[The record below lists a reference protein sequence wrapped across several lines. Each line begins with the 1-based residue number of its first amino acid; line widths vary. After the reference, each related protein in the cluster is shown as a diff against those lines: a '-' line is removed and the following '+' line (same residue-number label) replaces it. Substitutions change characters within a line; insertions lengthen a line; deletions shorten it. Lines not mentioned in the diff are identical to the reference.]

1 MSNKKVYCIKIS
13 VNCVA
18 NDPVDI
24 RCGGPNY
31 LGFDFFVEEEKADD
45 MQKFISSSLESFDI
59 PLVSMYTDGKM
70 TLDAQKVWTQ
80 ERIVEEIEKE
90 SSYLQ
95 SEAQRNYN
103 S

>member
-1 MSNKKVYCIKIS
+1 MSNKKVNCVKIS

>member
-1 MSNKKVYCIKIS
+1 
-13 VNCVA
+13 
-18 NDPVDI
+18 
-24 RCGGPNY
+24 
-31 LGFDFFVEEEKADD
+31 

-70 TLDAQKVWTQ
+70 TLGAQKVWTQ